1 MPQEERSGANIYNPE
16 PGPFLAKV
24 VSHLDPAYM
33 GTLEVQLIH
42 ESGNDEDREGQ
53 LRVVKH
59 LNPFY
64 GTTSMEFVGD
74 SPDTH
79 DETQKSY
86 GMWFVPPDVGT
97 IVACIFIGG
106 DTRKGYWFGCVQ
118 DEDMNFEVPGYA
130 ATSYVVD
137 DSRKTDKEKER
148 VPVSEYN
155 KIIHPEVQSDTTK
168 KLKPEHPIAKVLEDQ
183 GLLKDDIRGI
193 TTSSGRREVPSMCF
207 GISTPGPTDKSG
219 KQGKVGKH
227 EHKVAAAFISR
238 LGGSSFVMDDGDD
251 KWERKTLP
259 TDGPPEY
266 VSVEAGETALRDR
279 PHNELIRLR
288 TRTGHQI
295 LLHNSEDLIYI
306 GNSRGTAWLEITSD
320 GKIDI
325 FADDSIS
332 IRTKQDFNFY
342 CDRDFNL
349 EVGRNFNVKVHGEHH
364 TEVLKDNILIVG
376 QDQKIHIK
384 NRKDETVDEEYRQ
397 TVNGEVKKYYAQD
410 YTHNVDGRLD
420 FRVANGVSFS
430 GGNGATGPQFA
441 PFKDRSDDPA
451 DPCSNDPDST
461 SPVADVN
468 GPTPDR
474 IDIKIYKDMRIE
486 HIGVNVDHTIDGYLK
501 TKIKGAVDINTDS
514 TWKHTTAGNIDIKSG
529 AHIFNTSAG
538 SNETNAGGNIIE
550 TAPQI
555 HMNGP
560 TAGTAPTAAIAAL
573 PEVARTS
580 AKGSI
585 PLSLSV
591 TTLPD
596 LPKQDDWQ
604 SIESLDLIMRRA
616 PTYEPYPHHENL
628 GPKDVKPEKTD
639 RDIEFRYKDPKDFK
653 SPLEGWRKY
662 STATDTFRKG
672 S

>member
-79 DETQKSY
+79 DQTQKSY

-168 KLKPEHPIAKVLEDQ
+168 KLKPEHPIAKALEDQ

-410 YTHNVDGRLD
+410 YTHNVDGRFD
-420 FRVANGVSFS
+420 FKVANGVSFS
-430 GGNGATGPQFA
+430 GGSGASGPQFA
-441 PFKDRSDDPA
+441 PFKARSDDPA

-474 IDIKIYKDMRIE
+474 IDIKIYKDMRVE

-501 TKIKGAVDINTDS
+501 TKIKGNLDVNVN
-514 TWKHTTAGNIDIKSG
+514 G
-529 AHIFNTSAG
+529 HIFTTSG
-538 SNETNAGGNIIE
+538 GTNETLAGGNIIE

-560 TAGTAPTAAIAAL
+560 TASTAAIAAL

-639 RDIEFRYKDPKDFK
+639 RDIEVRYKDPKDFK

>member
-137 DSRKTDKEKER
+137 DSRKTDREKER

-168 KLKPEHPIAKVLEDQ
+168 KLKPEHPIAKALEDQ

-266 VSVEAGETALRDR
+266 ASVEAGETALRDR

-306 GNSRGTAWLEITSD
+306 GNSRGTAWIELTSD

-325 FADDSIS
+325 FSADSIS
-332 IRTKQDFNFY
+332 VRTRQDFNFY

-441 PFKDRSDDPA
+441 PFKARSDDPA
-451 DPCSNDPDST
+451 DPCSNDPGST

-604 SIESLDLIMRRA
+604 SIEPLDLIMRRA
-616 PTYEPYPHHENL
+616 PTFEPYPHHENL
-628 GPKDVKPEKTD
+628 GPKQVKPEKTD
-639 RDIEFRYKDPKDFK
+639 RDIEVRYKDPKDFK

>member
-1 MPQEERSGANIYNPE
+1 MPQEERSGANTIAPSS
-16 PGPFLAKV
+16 GPFLAKV

-79 DETQKSY
+79 NETQKSY

-168 KLKPEHPIAKVLEDQ
+168 KLKPEHPIAKALEDQ

-219 KQGKVGKH
+219 KQGKVGKW
-227 EHKVAAAFISR
+227 EHKVAAAFVSR

-251 KWERKTLP
+251 KWERKTKP

-266 VSVEAGETALRDR
+266 VSVEAGETALRDN

-306 GNSRGTAWLEITSD
+306 GNSRGTAWIEITSD

-325 FADDSIS
+325 FSADSIS
-332 IRTKQDFNFY
+332 LRTKQDFNFY

-349 EVGRNFNVKVHGEHH
+349 ETGRNFNIKVNGEMHTRVVKNH
-364 TEVLKDNILIVG
+364 VLRCDAE
-376 QDQKIHIK
+376 QKIEIADK
-384 NRKDETVDEEYRQ
+384 VDHTYHTEYRQ
-397 TVNGEVKKYYAQD
+397 TVDGHVKKVYKDD
-410 YTHNVDGRLD
+410 YTHNILGRMD
-420 FRVANGVSFS
+420 MRVANGASFS
-430 GGNGATGPQFA
+430 LGTGSA
-441 PFKDRSDDPA
+441 PEYAPYRGRSDDPD
-451 DPCSNDPDST
+451 DPCSNDEVRSVPIK
-461 SPVADVN
+461 DVH
-468 GPTPDR
+468 GPTPDSL
-474 IDIKIYKDMRIE
+474 DIKIFKNTRIE
-486 HIGVNVDHTIDGYLK
+486 HVGVNVDHTIGGYHKLTVNGDQDVK
-501 TKIKGAVDINTDS
+501 VGGHVF
-514 TWKHTTAGNIDIKSG
+514 TTSG
-529 AHIFNTSAG
+529 GT
-538 SNETNAGGNIIE
+538 NETLAGGNIIE
-550 TAPQI
+550 TAPNI

-560 TAGTAPTAAIAAL
+560 TASTAATAGLPVEARISAL
-573 PEVARTS
+573 ATLQHYLIEN
-580 AKGSI
+580 K
-585 PLSLSV
+585 
-591 TTLPD
+591 LPD
-596 LPKQDDWQ
+596 LSDPDAWQ
-604 SIESLDLIMRRA
+604 SLQDLNIIPRRA
-616 PTYEPYPHHENL
+616 PTFEPYPHHENL
-628 GPKDVKPEKTD
+628 DPVKFKPEGTM
-639 RDIEFRYKDPKDFK
+639 RDVEVRYQQPPTTPKDFK
-653 SPLEGWRKY
+653 APGTGWRKY